1 MDYGLPEDPIMHER
15 LRFPFTIGLVAMAG
29 LLLAACASGPS
40 YPLYSPQA
48 VTGTFGYSE
57 QKISG
62 TTFKVTYVTPQRSSI
77 DSRNAV
83 EERRQALLTLSN
95 DMAIWRAAA
104 LALAN
109 GQKEFR
115 VTRRDND
122 VDVQRSTYDSYP
134 YHSQRRY
141 GPPGRPYYGPD
152 FYGPPWPDTSVWLRA
167 QTTLIVEFG
176 RRPGEDFFIADEA
189 ITRLR
194 QTYPGADQPVMTK

>member
-1 MDYGLPEDPIMHER
+1 MHAR
-15 LRFPFTIGLVAMAG
+15 HRFPFTVAIIAAAG

-57 QKISG
+57 QKVSDNS
-62 TTFKVTYVTPQRSSI
+62 FKVTYVTPQRASV

-83 EERRQALLTLSN
+83 DERRQAMLTMSN
-95 DMAIWRAAA
+95 DFAIWRAAD

-115 VTRRDND
+115 VARRDND
-122 VDVQRSTYDSYP
+122 VDVQRNIYDDYP
-134 YHSQRRY
+134 YYSRRRY
-141 GPPGRPYYGPD
+141 GPGRPYYGPD
-152 FYGPPWPDTSVWLRA
+152 FYGPPWPDNSAWMRA
-167 QTTLIVEFG
+167 TTTLVVEFG

-194 QTYPGADQPVMTK
+194 QTYPGADQQPVMKQ

>member
-1 MDYGLPEDPIMHER
+1 MMDYGLPEDPIMHAR
-15 LRFPFTIGLVAMAG
+15 LRFPFTIGLVAAAG

-57 QKISG
+57 QKISDAA
-62 TTFKVTYVTPQRSSI
+62 FKITYVTPQRSSV

-104 LALAN
+104 LTLAN

-122 VDVQRSTYDSYP
+122 VDVQRNTYDSYP
-134 YHSQRRY
+134 YYANRRY

-152 FYGPPWPDTSVWLRA
+152 FGPPWPDTSVWLRA
-167 QTTLIVEFG
+167 QTTLMVEFG
-176 RRPGEDFFIADEA
+176 RRAGEDFFIADEA

-194 QTYPGADQPVMTK
+194 LTYPGADQPVLTK

>member
-1 MDYGLPEDPIMHER
+1 MYAN
-15 LRFPFTIGLVAMAG
+15 LRTPFTVGLVAIVG
-29 LLLAACASGPS
+29 LLLAACAGGPG

-57 QKISG
+57 QRIADNS
-62 TTFKVTYVTPQRSSI
+62 FKVTYVTPQRASV

-83 EERRQALLTLSN
+83 NERRQAMLTMSN
-95 DMAIWRAAA
+95 DFAIWRAAD

-134 YHSQRRY
+134 YYRNRRY
-141 GPPGRPYYGPD
+141 GPPSRPYYGPD
-152 FYGPPWPDTSVWLRA
+152 FGPPWPDDSAWMRATTSI
-167 QTTLIVEFG
+167 IVEFG

-189 ITRLR
+189 IARLR
-194 QTYPGADQPVMTK
+194 QTYPGADQPVMKQ

>member
-1 MDYGLPEDPIMHER
+1 MHTR
-15 LRFPFTIGLVAMAG
+15 LRSPFTVALAAAAG

-57 QKISG
+57 QKMSD
-62 TTFKVTYVTPQRSSI
+62 TSFKITYVTPQRASVDARS
-77 DSRNAV
+77 AV
-83 EERRQALLTLSN
+83 AERRQALLTLSN
-95 DMAIWRAAA
+95 DMAIWRAAD

-122 VDVQRSTYDSYP
+122 VDVQRSAYDSYP
-134 YHSQRRY
+134 SYSNRRY

-152 FYGPPWPDTSVWLRA
+152 FYGPPWPDNSAWMRA
-167 QTTLIVEFG
+167 STTLVVEFG

-189 ITRLR
+189 IARLR
-194 QTYPGADQPVMTK
+194 QTYPGADQQPVMKQ

>member
-1 MDYGLPEDPIMHER
+1 MHANMR
-15 LRFPFTIGLVAMAG
+15 TSFTVGLVALAG
-29 LLLAACASGPS
+29 LMLAACASGPS

-57 QKISG
+57 QRIADSS
-62 TTFKVTYVTPQRSSI
+62 FKVTYVTPQRASV

-83 EERRQALLTLSN
+83 NERRQAMLTMSN
-95 DMAIWRAAA
+95 DFAIWRAAD

-122 VDVQRSTYDSYP
+122 VDVQRSVYDDYP
-134 YHSQRRY
+134 YYSRRRT

-152 FYGPPWPDTSVWLRA
+152 FYGPPWPDNSAWMRA
-167 QTTLIVEFG
+167 TTTLIVEFG

-189 ITRLR
+189 IARLR
-194 QTYPGADQPVMTK
+194 QTYPGADQPVMKQ